1 MVVIFCCGV
10 AHEGDVTALKIQ
22 IKHAL
27 QPLLL

>member
-1 MVVIFCCGV
+1 MIFVKFCCGG

-27 QPLLL
+27 QPLL